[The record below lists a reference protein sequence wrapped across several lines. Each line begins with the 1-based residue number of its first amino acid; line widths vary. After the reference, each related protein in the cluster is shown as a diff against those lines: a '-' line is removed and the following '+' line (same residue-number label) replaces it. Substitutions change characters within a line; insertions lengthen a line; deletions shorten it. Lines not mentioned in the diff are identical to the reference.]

1 MSAASLAFSG
11 APAPWRRHRSDDGG
25 GSRIAGER
33 SSGRATCVVV
43 RARVSG
49 GPETEESRWIPPP
62 PFPGETRAETGAKV
76 RPGARPTARLLGTRR
91 HHPRGPELE
100 LIPATDLAPDRPSSP
115 DLPLITQ
122 SWGKTLKLALAG
134 VAITG
139 ASLVMPRRAHA
150 LPDAVVNGGYAAA
163 GATAASYILKQV
175 VGGRTSS
182 TTASS
187 AAVLAPATDG
197 SAGTIADAIAA
208 EGIAGGVVGAK
219 PGSVG
224 IMIEDAADSAVH
236 AGDEASR
243 AATGIAAGL
252 EHAGTTTSPVIKT
265 VQTEVVKTIRVPR
278 KNLTRSDLVNLI
290 IRETPAWQI
299 GLAAAVPCAALL
311 AVVVAARRFTHLEIA
326 KARNELLTDH
336 EQELAE
342 QLEKTE
348 EKLAAMI
355 KTHASVSKE
364 KESLEKKTAQME
376 TKMNQKAMLEIEKLE
391 AKFMMREAEQAREVE
406 EAREALAA
414 VVKEKE
420 ELARKIESRAK
431 SEADAAIAEVEA
443 RLRAE
448 ADVADKAAA
457 EKLEA
462 AQTAAKAELEA
473 AEKAAK
479 AELEK
484 AEKAA
489 KAELEAA
496 EKALKAELEQAE
508 KAAAAKLEMVQR
520 DLDALRSDDI
530 KKLEDAYRAKA
541 EALEKDKS
549 TADEELARAKAELE
563 TALKTAESEL
573 EAAQTALK
581 AELASVKSE
590 LASAEKA
597 AEEMLESADKALESA
612 DEAALEKLEEA
623 RRALKAELEQ
633 AEKAA
638 AAKLETVQ
646 RDLDAARS
654 EDIQKLEDAYQA
666 KAETLE
672 KYKATA
678 DEELAKAKADL
689 DSALDEA
696 LNLEKSKA
704 IADEELAKAK
714 ADLDSAL
721 DEASNLEKSKA
732 TADEELARAK
742 ADLENALDETSN
754 LEKSKATADEELARA
769 KADLDSALD
778 EASNL
783 EKSKATADEE
793 LARAKADLENALDET
808 STLRAELVDAKT
820 SAETV
825 AETMM
830 KEADELRAKYEGELA
845 DATAAKAE
853 LEQWRA
859 DREEWET
866 ITKDNFLAMERE
878 LKETKSKLEATE
890 TEAAAA
896 ADESDVEAMRKIE
909 AIRGELETEV
919 AIASDRLQAM
929 EATMRAAQQARAD
942 AEKELSDV
950 RQDMDTLRQMMD
962 DTSRESVQQN
972 LDMEQELSRVVNE
985 ASELRA
991 KLEAQAAQLAL
1002 ADADAAKKLE
1012 KATGET
1018 AALRAEIEASKMA
1031 QSAESA
1037 TFSAS
1042 KAELE
1047 EAMRRAH
1054 AIAKENAIK
1063 MVKHNERMG
1072 RWKSYKSGD
1081 IDIPVKFE
1089 IAVETLPGQRVA
1101 MVGTWN
1107 DWDIGKA
1114 FPMVWTEGNVW
1125 TVTTPIHGDDTYEYK
1140 YVVIDGEGPE
1150 ALENATWQ
1158 TGNNRALGL
1167 NLSLHDEV
1175 ALVEV
1180 VDTWRPDPKQAPII
1194 LHMVDGTLKEEGST
1208 KLLHDVIRE
1217 LRTEQALLDG
1227 SLNVKVLAEIATAI
1241 SAAAGPAIT
1250 DPLDEEFFDAMEKAA
1265 VEEATPAKP
1274 PKDAFKVSTESNIVD
1289 VSSESIEELVPV
1301 FVDAPNAFENTPAT
1315 PVNVNVTADGEAIA
1329 EATMADVDV
1338 GEGQDATSS
1347 SKTGPR

>member
-11 APAPWRRHRSDDGG
+11 ALAPWRRHRSDDGG

-62 PFPGETRAETGAKV
+62 PFPGETRAETGATV

-208 EGIAGGVVGAK
+208 EALAGGVVGAK

-224 IMIEDAADSAVH
+224 ITIVEDAADSAVH
-236 AGDEASR
+236 AGDDASR

-252 EHAGTTTSPVIKT
+252 EHAGTSHSPVIKT
-265 VQTEVVKTIRVPR
+265 VQKEVVKTIRVPR

-364 KESLEKKTAQME
+364 KESLEKKTTQME

-473 AEKAAK
+473 AQTAAK
-479 AELEK
+479 TELEA

-489 KAELEAA
+489 KAELEQAEKVAKAELEQA

-508 KAAAAKLEMVQR
+508 KAAAAKLETVQR
-520 DLDALRSDDI
+520 DLDAARSEDVQ
-530 KKLEDAYRAKA
+530 KLEDAYRAKA

-612 DEAALEKLEEA
+612 DKAALEKLEEA

-638 AAKLETVQ
+638 AEKLETVQ

-654 EDIQKLEDAYQA
+654 EDIQKLEEAYQA

-704 IADEELAKAK
+704 
-714 ADLDSAL
+714 
-721 DEASNLEKSKA
+721 
-732 TADEELARAK
+732 TADEEL
-742 ADLENALDETSN
+742 
-754 LEKSKATADEELARA
+754 EK
-769 KADLDSALD
+769 
-778 EASNL
+778 
-783 EKSKATADEE
+783 
-793 LARAKADLENALDET
+793 AKADLENALDET

-878 LKETKSKLEATE
+878 LKETKAKLEATE

-991 KLEAQAAQLAL
+991 KLDAQAAQLAL

-1012 KATGET
+1012 MATGET
-1018 AALRAEIEASKMA
+1018 AALRAEIEASKVA

-1180 VDTWRPDPKQAPII
+1180 VDTWRADPKQAPII

-1241 SAAAGPAIT
+1241 SAAAGPAIA
-1250 DPLDEEFFDAMEKAA
+1250 DPLDEEFFVAMEKAA

-1274 PKDAFKVSTESNIVD
+1274 PKDAFKVTPESNIVD
-1289 VSSESIEELVPV
+1289 VTSESIDEHVPV
-1301 FVDAPNAFENTPAT
+1301 FVDAPNAFENTPDAFENTPAT

-1329 EATMADVDV
+1329 EATMSDVDV

>member
-11 APAPWRRHRSDDGG
+11 ALAPWRRHRSDDGG

-62 PFPGETRAETGAKV
+62 PFPGETRTETGATV

-208 EGIAGGVVGAK
+208 EALAGGVVGAK

-224 IMIEDAADSAVH
+224 ITIVEHAADSAVH
-236 AGDEASR
+236 AGDDASR

-252 EHAGTTTSPVIKT
+252 EHAGTSHSPVIKT
-265 VQTEVVKTIRVPR
+265 VQKEVVKTIRVPR

-364 KESLEKKTAQME
+364 KESLEKKTTQME

-473 AEKAAK
+473 AQTAAKAELEQAEKAAK

-489 KAELEAA
+489 KAAKAELEAA
-496 EKALKAELEQAE
+496 EKAAKAELDAAEKAAKAELDAAE
-508 KAAAAKLEMVQR
+508 KAAAAKLETLQR
-520 DLDALRSDDI
+520 DLDATRSDDI
-530 KKLEDAYRAKA
+530 QKLEDAYRAKA

-549 TADEELARAKAELE
+549 TADEELAKAKAELE

-612 DEAALEKLEEA
+612 DKAALEQLEEA
-623 RRALKAELEQ
+623 RQALKAELEQ

-654 EDIQKLEDAYQA
+654 EDIQKLEEAYQA

-678 DEELAKAKADL
+678 DEELEKAKADL

-704 IADEELAKAK
+704 
-714 ADLDSAL
+714 
-721 DEASNLEKSKA
+721 
-732 TADEELARAK
+732 TADEEL
-742 ADLENALDETSN
+742 
-754 LEKSKATADEELARA
+754 EK
-769 KADLDSALD
+769 
-778 EASNL
+778 
-783 EKSKATADEE
+783 
-793 LARAKADLENALDET
+793 AKADLENALDET

-878 LKETKSKLEATE
+878 LKETKAKLEATE

-991 KLEAQAAQLAL
+991 KLDAQAAQLAL

-1012 KATGET
+1012 MATGET
-1018 AALRAEIEASKMA
+1018 AALRAEIEASKVA

-1180 VDTWRPDPKQAPII
+1180 VDTWRADPKQAPII

-1241 SAAAGPAIT
+1241 SAAAGPAIA
-1250 DPLDEEFFDAMEKAA
+1250 DPLDEEFFVAMEKAA

-1289 VSSESIEELVPV
+1289 VTSESIDEHVPV
-1301 FVDAPNAFENTPAT
+1301 FVDAPNAFENTPDAFENTPAT

-1329 EATMADVDV
+1329 EATMSDVDV

>member
-11 APAPWRRHRSDDGG
+11 ALAPWRRHRSDDGG

-208 EGIAGGVVGAK
+208 EALAGGVVGAK

-224 IMIEDAADSAVH
+224 ITIVEDAADSAVH
-236 AGDEASR
+236 AGDDASR

-252 EHAGTTTSPVIKT
+252 EHAGTSHSPVIKT
-265 VQTEVVKTIRVPR
+265 VQKEVVKTIRVPR

-364 KESLEKKTAQME
+364 KESLEKKTTQME

-473 AEKAAK
+473 AQTAAK
-479 AELEK
+479 TELEA

-489 KAELEAA
+489 KAELEQAEKVAKAELEQA

-508 KAAAAKLEMVQR
+508 KAAAAKLETVQR
-520 DLDALRSDDI
+520 DLDAARSEDVQ
-530 KKLEDAYRAKA
+530 KLEDAYRAKA

-549 TADEELARAKAELE
+549 TADKELAKAKAELE

-612 DEAALEKLEEA
+612 DKAALEKLEEA

-638 AAKLETVQ
+638 AEKLETVQ

-654 EDIQKLEDAYQA
+654 EDIQKLEEAYQA

-678 DEELAKAKADL
+678 DEELEKAKADL

-704 IADEELAKAK
+704 
-714 ADLDSAL
+714 
-721 DEASNLEKSKA
+721 
-732 TADEELARAK
+732 TADEEL
-742 ADLENALDETSN
+742 
-754 LEKSKATADEELARA
+754 EK
-769 KADLDSALD
+769 
-778 EASNL
+778 
-783 EKSKATADEE
+783 
-793 LARAKADLENALDET
+793 AKADLENALDET

-878 LKETKSKLEATE
+878 LKETKAKLEATE

-909 AIRGELETEV
+909 TIRGELETEV

-991 KLEAQAAQLAL
+991 KLDAQAAQLAL

-1012 KATGET
+1012 MATGET
-1018 AALRAEIEASKMA
+1018 AALRAEIEASKVA

-1180 VDTWRPDPKQAPII
+1180 VDTWRADPKQAPII

-1241 SAAAGPAIT
+1241 SAAAGPAIA
-1250 DPLDEEFFDAMEKAA
+1250 DPLDEEFFVAMEKAA

-1289 VSSESIEELVPV
+1289 VTSESIDEHVPV
-1301 FVDAPNAFENTPAT
+1301 FVDAPNAFENTPDAFENTPAT

-1329 EATMADVDV
+1329 EATMSDVDV

>member
-1 MSAASLAFSG
+1 
-11 APAPWRRHRSDDGG
+11 
-25 GSRIAGER
+25 
-33 SSGRATCVVV
+33 
-43 RARVSG
+43 
-49 GPETEESRWIPPP
+49 
-62 PFPGETRAETGAKV
+62 
-76 RPGARPTARLLGTRR
+76 
-91 HHPRGPELE
+91 
-100 LIPATDLAPDRPSSP
+100 
-115 DLPLITQ
+115 
-122 SWGKTLKLALAG
+122 
-134 VAITG
+134 
-139 ASLVMPRRAHA
+139 MPRRAHA

-175 VGGRTSS
+175 VGGRSS
-182 TTASS
+182 TTTASS

-224 IMIEDAADSAVH
+224 IIDVEGAADSAVH

-252 EHAGTTTSPVIKT
+252 EHAGTSQSPVIKT
-265 VQTEVVKTIRVPR
+265 VQKEVVKTIRVPR

-336 EQELAE
+336 ERELAE

-364 KESLEKKTAQME
+364 KESLEKKTTQME

-473 AEKAAK
+473 AQTAAK
-479 AELEK
+479 TELEA

-489 KAELEAA
+489 KAELEQAEKVAKAELEQA

-508 KAAAAKLEMVQR
+508 KAAAAKLETVQR
-520 DLDALRSDDI
+520 DLDAARSEDVQ
-530 KKLEDAYRAKA
+530 KLEDAYRAKA

-549 TADEELARAKAELE
+549 TADEELAKAKAELE

-612 DEAALEKLEEA
+612 DKAALEKLEEA

-654 EDIQKLEDAYQA
+654 EDIQKLEEAYQA

-678 DEELAKAKADL
+678 DEELEKAKADL

-704 IADEELAKAK
+704 
-714 ADLDSAL
+714 
-721 DEASNLEKSKA
+721 
-732 TADEELARAK
+732 TADEEL
-742 ADLENALDETSN
+742 
-754 LEKSKATADEELARA
+754 EK
-769 KADLDSALD
+769 
-778 EASNL
+778 
-783 EKSKATADEE
+783 
-793 LARAKADLENALDET
+793 AKADLENALDET

-878 LKETKSKLEATE
+878 LKETKAKLEATE

-991 KLEAQAAQLAL
+991 KLDAQAAQLAL

-1012 KATGET
+1012 MATGET
-1018 AALRAEIEASKMA
+1018 AALRAEIEASKVA

-1180 VDTWRPDPKQAPII
+1180 VDTWRADPKQAPII

-1241 SAAAGPAIT
+1241 SAAAGPAIA

-1289 VSSESIEELVPV
+1289 VTSESIDEHVPV
-1301 FVDAPNAFENTPAT
+1301 FVDAPNAFENTPDAFENTPAT

-1329 EATMADVDV
+1329 EATMSDVDV

>member
-431 SEADAAIAEVEA
+431 SEADATIAEVEA

-462 AQTAAKAELEA
+462 AQT
-473 AEKAAK
+473 
-479 AELEK
+479 
-484 AEKAA
+484 AA

-678 DEELAKAKADL
+678 DEELAKVKADL

-696 LNLEKSKA
+696 LNLE
-704 IADEELAKAK
+704 
-714 ADLDSAL
+714 
-721 DEASNLEKSKA
+721 
-732 TADEELARAK
+732 R
-742 ADLENALDETSN
+742 
-754 LEKSKATADEELARA
+754 
-769 KADLDSALD
+769 
-778 EASNL
+778 
-783 EKSKATADEE
+783 SKATADEE

-1150 ALENATWQ
+1150 ALENAKWQ

-1241 SAAAGPAIT
+1241 SAAAGPAIA

>member
-11 APAPWRRHRSDDGG
+11 ALAPWRRHRSDDGG

-62 PFPGETRAETGAKV
+62 PFPGETRTETGATV

-208 EGIAGGVVGAK
+208 EALAGGVVGAK

-224 IMIEDAADSAVH
+224 ITIVEHAADSAVH
-236 AGDEASR
+236 AGDDASR

-252 EHAGTTTSPVIKT
+252 EHAGTSHSPVIKT
-265 VQTEVVKTIRVPR
+265 VQKEVVKTIRVPR

-364 KESLEKKTAQME
+364 KESLEKKTTQME

-462 AQTAAKAELEA
+462 AQTAAKAELEQ

-489 KAELEAA
+489 KAAKAELEAA
-496 EKALKAELEQAE
+496 EKAAKAELDAAEKAAKAELDAAE
-508 KAAAAKLEMVQR
+508 KAAAAKLETLQR
-520 DLDALRSDDI
+520 DLDATRSDDI
-530 KKLEDAYRAKA
+530 QKLEDAYRAKA

-549 TADEELARAKAELE
+549 TADEELAKAKAELE

-612 DEAALEKLEEA
+612 DKAALEQLEEA
-623 RRALKAELEQ
+623 RQALKAELEQ

-654 EDIQKLEDAYQA
+654 EDIQKLEEAYQA

-678 DEELAKAKADL
+678 DEELEKAKADL

-704 IADEELAKAK
+704 
-714 ADLDSAL
+714 
-721 DEASNLEKSKA
+721 
-732 TADEELARAK
+732 TADEEL
-742 ADLENALDETSN
+742 
-754 LEKSKATADEELARA
+754 EK
-769 KADLDSALD
+769 
-778 EASNL
+778 
-783 EKSKATADEE
+783 
-793 LARAKADLENALDET
+793 AKADLENALDET

-878 LKETKSKLEATE
+878 LKETKAKLEATE

-991 KLEAQAAQLAL
+991 KLDAQAAQLAL

-1012 KATGET
+1012 MATGET
-1018 AALRAEIEASKMA
+1018 AALRAEIEASKVA

-1180 VDTWRPDPKQAPII
+1180 VDTWRADPKQAPII

-1241 SAAAGPAIT
+1241 SAAAGPAIA
-1250 DPLDEEFFDAMEKAA
+1250 DPLDEEFFVAMEKAA

-1289 VSSESIEELVPV
+1289 VTSESIDEHVPV
-1301 FVDAPNAFENTPAT
+1301 FVDAPNAFENTPDAFENTPAT

-1329 EATMADVDV
+1329 EATMSDVDV

>member
-11 APAPWRRHRSDDGG
+11 ALAPWRRHRSDDGG

-175 VGGRTSS
+175 VGGRSSS

-208 EGIAGGVVGAK
+208 EALAGGVVGAK

-224 IMIEDAADSAVH
+224 ITIVEDAADSAVH
-236 AGDEASR
+236 AGDDASR

-252 EHAGTTTSPVIKT
+252 EHAGTSHSPVIKT
-265 VQTEVVKTIRVPR
+265 VQKEVVKTIRVPR

-364 KESLEKKTAQME
+364 KESLEKKTKQME

-479 AELEK
+479 AELD
-484 AEKAA
+484 
-489 KAELEAA
+489 AA

-508 KAAAAKLEMVQR
+508 KAAAAKLETVQR

-581 AELASVKSE
+581 AELESVKSE

-612 DEAALEKLEEA
+612 DKAALETLEEA

-638 AAKLETVQ
+638 AEKLETVQ

-654 EDIQKLEDAYQA
+654 EDIQKLEEAYQA

-678 DEELAKAKADL
+678 DEELEKAKADL
-689 DSALDEA
+689 DSALDKA
-696 LNLEKSKA
+696 L
-704 IADEELAKAK
+704 
-714 ADLDSAL
+714 
-721 DEASNLEKSKA
+721 NLEKSKA
-732 TADEELARAK
+732 TADEEL
-742 ADLENALDETSN
+742 
-754 LEKSKATADEELARA
+754 EK
-769 KADLDSALD
+769 
-778 EASNL
+778 
-783 EKSKATADEE
+783 
-793 LARAKADLENALDET
+793 AKADLENALDET

-878 LKETKSKLEATE
+878 LKETKAKLEATE

-991 KLEAQAAQLAL
+991 KLDAQAAQLAL

-1012 KATGET
+1012 MATGET
-1018 AALRAEIEASKMA
+1018 AALRAEIEASKVA

-1054 AIAKENAIK
+1054 AIAKENAIR

-1180 VDTWRPDPKQAPII
+1180 VDTWRADPKQAPII

-1227 SLNVKVLAEIATAI
+1227 SLSVKVLAEIATAI
-1241 SAAAGPAIT
+1241 SAAAGPAIA
-1250 DPLDEEFFDAMEKAA
+1250 DPLDEEFFVAMEKAA

-1289 VSSESIEELVPV
+1289 VTSESIDEHVPV
-1301 FVDAPNAFENTPAT
+1301 FVDAPNAFENTPDAFENTPAT

-1329 EATMADVDV
+1329 EATMSDVDV

>member
-11 APAPWRRHRSDDGG
+11 ALAPWRRHRSDDGG

-62 PFPGETRAETGAKV
+62 PFPGETRTETGATV

-208 EGIAGGVVGAK
+208 EALAGGVVGAK

-224 IMIEDAADSAVH
+224 ITIVEDAADSAVH
-236 AGDEASR
+236 AGDDASR

-252 EHAGTTTSPVIKT
+252 EHAGTSHSPVIKT
-265 VQTEVVKTIRVPR
+265 VQKEVVKTIRVPR

-364 KESLEKKTAQME
+364 KESLEKKTTQME

-473 AEKAAK
+473 AQTAAK
-479 AELEK
+479 TELEA

-489 KAELEAA
+489 KAELEQAEKVAKAELEQA

-508 KAAAAKLEMVQR
+508 KAAAAKLETVQR
-520 DLDALRSDDI
+520 DLDAARSEDVQ
-530 KKLEDAYRAKA
+530 KLEDAYRAKA

-549 TADEELARAKAELE
+549 TADEELAKAKAELE

-612 DEAALEKLEEA
+612 DKAALEKLEEA

-638 AAKLETVQ
+638 AEKLETVQ

-654 EDIQKLEDAYQA
+654 EDIQKLEEAYQA

-678 DEELAKAKADL
+678 DEELAK
-689 DSALDEA
+689 
-696 LNLEKSKA
+696 
-704 IADEELAKAK
+704 
-714 ADLDSAL
+714 
-721 DEASNLEKSKA
+721 
-732 TADEELARAK
+732 
-742 ADLENALDETSN
+742 
-754 LEKSKATADEELARA
+754 A

-878 LKETKSKLEATE
+878 LKETKAKLEATE

-991 KLEAQAAQLAL
+991 KLDAQAAQLAL

-1012 KATGET
+1012 MATGET
-1018 AALRAEIEASKMA
+1018 AALRAEIEASKVA

-1180 VDTWRPDPKQAPII
+1180 VDTWRADPKQAPII

-1241 SAAAGPAIT
+1241 SAAAGPAIA
-1250 DPLDEEFFDAMEKAA
+1250 DPLDEEFFVAMEKAA

-1289 VSSESIEELVPV
+1289 VTSESIDEHVPV
-1301 FVDAPNAFENTPAT
+1301 FVDAPNAFENTPDAFENTPAT

-1329 EATMADVDV
+1329 EATMSDVDV

>member
-11 APAPWRRHRSDDGG
+11 ALAPWRRHRSDDGG

-62 PFPGETRAETGAKV
+62 PFPGETRTETGATV

-175 VGGRTSS
+175 VGGRSSS

-224 IMIEDAADSAVH
+224 IIDVEGAADSAVH

-252 EHAGTTTSPVIKT
+252 EHARSTTFPVI
-265 VQTEVVKTIRVPR
+265 KTIRVPR

-299 GLAAAVPCAALL
+299 GLAAAVPCAAVL

-336 EQELAE
+336 ERELAE

-364 KESLEKKTAQME
+364 KESLEKKTTQME

-462 AQTAAKAELEA
+462 AQTAAKTELEA
-473 AEKAAK
+473 AEKAA
-479 AELEK
+479 
-484 AEKAA
+484 
-489 KAELEAA
+489 
-496 EKALKAELEQAE
+496 KAELEQAE
-508 KAAAAKLEMVQR
+508 KAAAAKLETVQR
-520 DLDALRSDDI
+520 DLDAARSEDVQ
-530 KKLEDAYRAKA
+530 KLEDAYRAKA

-549 TADEELARAKAELE
+549 TADEELAKAKAELE

-638 AAKLETVQ
+638 AEKLETVQ

-654 EDIQKLEDAYQA
+654 EDIQKLEEAYQA

-678 DEELAKAKADL
+678 DEELEKAKADL

-704 IADEELAKAK
+704 
-714 ADLDSAL
+714 
-721 DEASNLEKSKA
+721 
-732 TADEELARAK
+732 TADEEL
-742 ADLENALDETSN
+742 
-754 LEKSKATADEELARA
+754 EK
-769 KADLDSALD
+769 
-778 EASNL
+778 
-783 EKSKATADEE
+783 
-793 LARAKADLENALDET
+793 AKADLENALDET

-878 LKETKSKLEATE
+878 LKETQAKLEATE

-991 KLEAQAAQLAL
+991 KLDAQAAQLAL

-1012 KATGET
+1012 MATGET
-1018 AALRAEIEASKMA
+1018 AALRAEIEASKVA

-1180 VDTWRPDPKQAPII
+1180 VDTWRADPKQAPII

-1241 SAAAGPAIT
+1241 SAAAGPAIA

-1265 VEEATPAKP
+1265 AEEATPAKP

-1289 VSSESIEELVPV
+1289 VTSESIDEHVPV
-1301 FVDAPNAFENTPAT
+1301 FVDAPNAFENTPDAFENTPAT

-1329 EATMADVDV
+1329 EATMSDVDV

>member
-11 APAPWRRHRSDDGG
+11 ALAPWRRRCSDDGG

-208 EGIAGGVVGAK
+208 EALAGGVVGAK
-219 PGSVG
+219 PGSSVG
-224 IMIEDAADSAVH
+224 ITIVEDAADSAVH

-252 EHAGTTTSPVIKT
+252 EHAGTSHSPVIKT
-265 VQTEVVKTIRVPR
+265 VQKEVVKTIRVPR

-364 KESLEKKTAQME
+364 KESLEKKTTQME

-473 AEKAAK
+473 AQTAAK
-479 AELEK
+479 TELEA

-489 KAELEAA
+489 KAELEQA
-496 EKALKAELEQAE
+496 EKVAKAELEQAE
-508 KAAAAKLEMVQR
+508 K
-520 DLDALRSDDI
+520 
-530 KKLEDAYRAKA
+530 
-541 EALEKDKS
+541 
-549 TADEELARAKAELE
+549 
-563 TALKTAESEL
+563 
-573 EAAQTALK
+573 
-581 AELASVKSE
+581 
-590 LASAEKA
+590 
-597 AEEMLESADKALESA
+597 
-612 DEAALEKLEEA
+612 
-623 RRALKAELEQ
+623 ALKAELEQ

-678 DEELAKAKADL
+678 DEELEKAKADL

-704 IADEELAKAK
+704 
-714 ADLDSAL
+714 
-721 DEASNLEKSKA
+721 
-732 TADEELARAK
+732 TADEEL
-742 ADLENALDETSN
+742 
-754 LEKSKATADEELARA
+754 EK
-769 KADLDSALD
+769 
-778 EASNL
+778 
-783 EKSKATADEE
+783 
-793 LARAKADLENALDET
+793 AKADLENALDET

-991 KLEAQAAQLAL
+991 KLDAQAAQLAL

-1012 KATGET
+1012 MATGET
-1018 AALRAEIEASKMA
+1018 AALRAEIEASKVA

-1180 VDTWRPDPKQAPII
+1180 VDTWRADPKQAPII

-1241 SAAAGPAIT
+1241 SAAAGPAIA
-1250 DPLDEEFFDAMEKAA
+1250 DPLDEEFFVAMEKAA
-1265 VEEATPAKP
+1265 VEEATPAKR
-1274 PKDAFKVSTESNIVD
+1274 PKDAFKVSTESNIVR
-1289 VSSESIEELVPV
+1289 VTSGSIAAHVPV
-1301 FVDAPNAFENTPAT
+1301 FVDAPNAFENTPDAFENTPAT

-1329 EATMADVDV
+1329 EATMSDVDV

>member
-11 APAPWRRHRSDDGG
+11 ALAPWRRHRSDDGG

-62 PFPGETRAETGAKV
+62 PFPGETRTETGATV

-208 EGIAGGVVGAK
+208 EALAGGVVGAK

-224 IMIEDAADSAVH
+224 ITIVEHAADSAVH
-236 AGDEASR
+236 AGDDASR

-252 EHAGTTTSPVIKT
+252 EHAGTSHSPVIKT
-265 VQTEVVKTIRVPR
+265 VQKEVVKTIRVPR

-364 KESLEKKTAQME
+364 KESLEKKTTQME

-462 AQTAAKAELEA
+462 AQTAAKTELEA

-479 AELEK
+479 AELEQ
-484 AEKAA
+484 AEKVA
-489 KAELEAA
+489 KAELEQA

-508 KAAAAKLEMVQR
+508 KAAAAKLETVQR
-520 DLDALRSDDI
+520 DLEAARSEDV

-549 TADEELARAKAELE
+549 TADEELAKAKAELE

-612 DEAALEKLEEA
+612 DKAALEQLEEA
-623 RRALKAELEQ
+623 RQALKAELEQ

-654 EDIQKLEDAYQA
+654 EDIQKLEEAYQA

-678 DEELAKAKADL
+678 DEELEKAKADL

-704 IADEELAKAK
+704 
-714 ADLDSAL
+714 
-721 DEASNLEKSKA
+721 
-732 TADEELARAK
+732 TADEEL
-742 ADLENALDETSN
+742 
-754 LEKSKATADEELARA
+754 EK
-769 KADLDSALD
+769 
-778 EASNL
+778 
-783 EKSKATADEE
+783 
-793 LARAKADLENALDET
+793 AKADLENALDET

-878 LKETKSKLEATE
+878 LKETKAKLEATE

-991 KLEAQAAQLAL
+991 KLDAQAAQLAL

-1012 KATGET
+1012 MATGET
-1018 AALRAEIEASKMA
+1018 AALRAEIEASKVA

-1180 VDTWRPDPKQAPII
+1180 VDTWRADPKQAPII

-1241 SAAAGPAIT
+1241 SAAAGPAIA
-1250 DPLDEEFFDAMEKAA
+1250 DPLDEEFFVAMEKAA

-1289 VSSESIEELVPV
+1289 VTSESIDEHVPV
-1301 FVDAPNAFENTPAT
+1301 FVDAPNAFENTPDAFENTPAT

-1329 EATMADVDV
+1329 EATMSDVDV

>member
-11 APAPWRRHRSDDGG
+11 ALAPWRRHRSDDGG

-62 PFPGETRAETGAKV
+62 PFPGETRTETGATV

-208 EGIAGGVVGAK
+208 EALAGGVVGAK

-224 IMIEDAADSAVH
+224 ITIVEDAADSAVH
-236 AGDEASR
+236 AGDDASR

-252 EHAGTTTSPVIKT
+252 EHAGTSHSPVIKT
-265 VQTEVVKTIRVPR
+265 VQKEVVKTIRVPR

-364 KESLEKKTAQME
+364 KESLEKKTTQME

-473 AEKAAK
+473 AQTAAK
-479 AELEK
+479 TELEA

-489 KAELEAA
+489 KAELEQAEKVAKAELEQA

-508 KAAAAKLEMVQR
+508 KAAAAKLETVQR
-520 DLDALRSDDI
+520 DLDAARSEDVQ
-530 KKLEDAYRAKA
+530 KLEDAYRAKA

-612 DEAALEKLEEA
+612 DKAALEKLEEA

-638 AAKLETVQ
+638 AEKLETVQ

-654 EDIQKLEDAYQA
+654 EDIQKLEEAYQA

-704 IADEELAKAK
+704 
-714 ADLDSAL
+714 
-721 DEASNLEKSKA
+721 
-732 TADEELARAK
+732 TADEEL
-742 ADLENALDETSN
+742 
-754 LEKSKATADEELARA
+754 EK
-769 KADLDSALD
+769 
-778 EASNL
+778 
-783 EKSKATADEE
+783 
-793 LARAKADLENALDET
+793 AKADLENALDET

-878 LKETKSKLEATE
+878 LKETKAKLEATE

-991 KLEAQAAQLAL
+991 KLDAQAAQLAL

-1012 KATGET
+1012 MATGET
-1018 AALRAEIEASKMA
+1018 AALRAEIEASKVA

-1180 VDTWRPDPKQAPII
+1180 VDTWRADPKQAPII

-1241 SAAAGPAIT
+1241 SAAAGPAIA
-1250 DPLDEEFFDAMEKAA
+1250 DPLDEEFFVAMEKAA

-1289 VSSESIEELVPV
+1289 VTSESIDEHVPV
-1301 FVDAPNAFENTPAT
+1301 FVDAPNAFENTPDAFENTPAT

-1329 EATMADVDV
+1329 EATMSDVDV

>member
-11 APAPWRRHRSDDGG
+11 ALAPWRRHRSDDGG

-62 PFPGETRAETGAKV
+62 PFPGETRTETGATV

-208 EGIAGGVVGAK
+208 EALAGGVVGAK

-224 IMIEDAADSAVH
+224 ITIVEDAADSAVH
-236 AGDEASR
+236 AGDDASR

-252 EHAGTTTSPVIKT
+252 EHAGTSHSPVIKT
-265 VQTEVVKTIRVPR
+265 VQKEVVKTIRVPR

-364 KESLEKKTAQME
+364 KESLEKKTTQME

-473 AEKAAK
+473 AQTAAK
-479 AELEK
+479 TELEA

-489 KAELEAA
+489 KAELEQAEKVAKAELEQA

-508 KAAAAKLEMVQR
+508 KAAAAKLETVQR
-520 DLDALRSDDI
+520 DLDAARSEDVQ
-530 KKLEDAYRAKA
+530 KLEDAYRAKA

-612 DEAALEKLEEA
+612 DKAALEKLEEA

-638 AAKLETVQ
+638 AEKLETVQ

-696 LNLEKSKA
+696 L
-704 IADEELAKAK
+704 
-714 ADLDSAL
+714 
-721 DEASNLEKSKA
+721 
-732 TADEELARAK
+732 
-742 ADLENALDETSN
+742 
-754 LEKSKATADEELARA
+754 
-769 KADLDSALD
+769 
-778 EASNL
+778 NL

-878 LKETKSKLEATE
+878 LKETKAKLEATE

-991 KLEAQAAQLAL
+991 KLDAQAAQLAL

-1012 KATGET
+1012 MATGET
-1018 AALRAEIEASKMA
+1018 AALRAEIEASKVA

-1180 VDTWRPDPKQAPII
+1180 VDTWRADPKQAPII

-1241 SAAAGPAIT
+1241 SAAAGPAIA
-1250 DPLDEEFFDAMEKAA
+1250 DPLDEEFFVAMEKAA

-1289 VSSESIEELVPV
+1289 VTSESIDEHVPV
-1301 FVDAPNAFENTPAT
+1301 FVDAPNAFENTPDAFENTPAT

-1329 EATMADVDV
+1329 EATMSDVDV

>member
-11 APAPWRRHRSDDGG
+11 ALAPWRRRCSDAGG

-62 PFPGETRAETGAKV
+62 PFPGETRAEHGAK
-76 RPGARPTARLLGTRR
+76 
-91 HHPRGPELE
+91 
-100 LIPATDLAPDRPSSP
+100 
-115 DLPLITQ
+115 

-175 VGGRTSS
+175 VGGRSSS

-224 IMIEDAADSAVH
+224 IIDVEGAADSAVH

-252 EHAGTTTSPVIKT
+252 EHAGTSQSPVIKT
-265 VQTEVVKTIRVPR
+265 VQKEVVKTIRVPR

-336 EQELAE
+336 ERELAE

-364 KESLEKKTAQME
+364 KESLEKKTTQME

-473 AEKAAK
+473 AQTAAK
-479 AELEK
+479 TELEA

-489 KAELEAA
+489 KAELEQAEKVAKAELEQA

-508 KAAAAKLEMVQR
+508 KAAAAKLETVQR
-520 DLDALRSDDI
+520 DLDAARSEDVQ
-530 KKLEDAYRAKA
+530 KLEDAYRAKA

-549 TADEELARAKAELE
+549 TADKELAKAKAELE

-612 DEAALEKLEEA
+612 DKAALEKLEEA

-654 EDIQKLEDAYQA
+654 EDIQKLEEAYQA

-704 IADEELAKAK
+704 
-714 ADLDSAL
+714 
-721 DEASNLEKSKA
+721 
-732 TADEELARAK
+732 TADEEL
-742 ADLENALDETSN
+742 
-754 LEKSKATADEELARA
+754 EK
-769 KADLDSALD
+769 
-778 EASNL
+778 
-783 EKSKATADEE
+783 
-793 LARAKADLENALDET
+793 AKADLENALDET

-878 LKETKSKLEATE
+878 LKETKAKLEATE

-991 KLEAQAAQLAL
+991 KLDAQAAQLAL

-1012 KATGET
+1012 MATGET
-1018 AALRAEIEASKMA
+1018 AALRAEIEASKVA

-1180 VDTWRPDPKQAPII
+1180 VDTWRADPKQAPII

-1241 SAAAGPAIT
+1241 SAAAGPAIA

-1289 VSSESIEELVPV
+1289 VTSESIDEHVPV
-1301 FVDAPNAFENTPAT
+1301 FVDAPNAFENTPDAFENTPAT

-1329 EATMADVDV
+1329 EATMSDVDV

>member
-11 APAPWRRHRSDDGG
+11 ALAPWRRHRSDDGG

-208 EGIAGGVVGAK
+208 EALAGGVVGAK

-224 IMIEDAADSAVH
+224 ITIVEDAADSAVH
-236 AGDEASR
+236 AGDDASR

-252 EHAGTTTSPVIKT
+252 EHAGTSHSPVIKT
-265 VQTEVVKTIRVPR
+265 VQKEVVKTIRVPR

-364 KESLEKKTAQME
+364 KESLEKKTTQME

-473 AEKAAK
+473 AQTAAK
-479 AELEK
+479 TELEA

-489 KAELEAA
+489 KAELEQAEKVAKAELEQA

-508 KAAAAKLEMVQR
+508 KAAAAKLETVQR
-520 DLDALRSDDI
+520 DLDAARSEDVQ
-530 KKLEDAYRAKA
+530 KLEDAYRAKA

-612 DEAALEKLEEA
+612 DKAALEKLEEA

-638 AAKLETVQ
+638 AEKLETVQ

-704 IADEELAKAK
+704 
-714 ADLDSAL
+714 
-721 DEASNLEKSKA
+721 
-732 TADEELARAK
+732 TADEEL
-742 ADLENALDETSN
+742 
-754 LEKSKATADEELARA
+754 EK
-769 KADLDSALD
+769 
-778 EASNL
+778 
-783 EKSKATADEE
+783 
-793 LARAKADLENALDET
+793 AKADLENALDET

-878 LKETKSKLEATE
+878 LKETKAKLEATE

-991 KLEAQAAQLAL
+991 KLDAQAAQLAL

-1012 KATGET
+1012 MATGET
-1018 AALRAEIEASKMA
+1018 AALRAEIEASKVA

-1180 VDTWRPDPKQAPII
+1180 VDTWRADPKQAPII

-1241 SAAAGPAIT
+1241 SAAAGPAIA
-1250 DPLDEEFFDAMEKAA
+1250 DPLDEEFFVAMEKAA

-1289 VSSESIEELVPV
+1289 VTSESIDEHVPV
-1301 FVDAPNAFENTPAT
+1301 FVDAPNAFENTPDAFENTPAT

-1329 EATMADVDV
+1329 EATMSDVDV

>member
-11 APAPWRRHRSDDGG
+11 ALAPWRRHRSDDGG

-62 PFPGETRAETGAKV
+62 PFPGETRTETGATV

-208 EGIAGGVVGAK
+208 EALAGGVVGAK

-224 IMIEDAADSAVH
+224 ITIVEDAADSAVH
-236 AGDEASR
+236 AGDDASR

-252 EHAGTTTSPVIKT
+252 EHAGTSHSPVIKT
-265 VQTEVVKTIRVPR
+265 VQKEVVKTIRVPR

-364 KESLEKKTAQME
+364 KESLEKKTTQME

-473 AEKAAK
+473 AQTAAK
-479 AELEK
+479 TELEA

-489 KAELEAA
+489 KAELEQAEKVAKAELEQA

-508 KAAAAKLEMVQR
+508 KAAAAKLETVQR
-520 DLDALRSDDI
+520 DLDAARSEDVQ
-530 KKLEDAYRAKA
+530 KLEDAYRAKA

-549 TADEELARAKAELE
+549 TADEELAKAKAELE

-612 DEAALEKLEEA
+612 DKAALEQLEEA

-654 EDIQKLEDAYQA
+654 EDIQKLEEAYQA

-678 DEELAKAKADL
+678 DEELEKAKADL

-704 IADEELAKAK
+704 
-714 ADLDSAL
+714 
-721 DEASNLEKSKA
+721 
-732 TADEELARAK
+732 TADEEL
-742 ADLENALDETSN
+742 
-754 LEKSKATADEELARA
+754 EK
-769 KADLDSALD
+769 
-778 EASNL
+778 
-783 EKSKATADEE
+783 
-793 LARAKADLENALDET
+793 AKADLENALDET

-878 LKETKSKLEATE
+878 LKETKAKLEATE

-991 KLEAQAAQLAL
+991 KLDAQAAQLAL

-1012 KATGET
+1012 MATGET
-1018 AALRAEIEASKMA
+1018 AALRAEIEASKVA

-1180 VDTWRPDPKQAPII
+1180 VDTWRADPKQAPII

-1241 SAAAGPAIT
+1241 SAAAGPAIA
-1250 DPLDEEFFDAMEKAA
+1250 DPLDEEFFVAMEKAA

-1289 VSSESIEELVPV
+1289 VTSESIDEHVPV
-1301 FVDAPNAFENTPAT
+1301 FVDAPNAFENTPDAFENTPAT

>member
-11 APAPWRRHRSDDGG
+11 ALAPWRRHRSDDGG

-62 PFPGETRAETGAKV
+62 PFPGETRTETGATV

-100 LIPATDLAPDRPSSP
+100 LIPATDLAPYRPSSP

-208 EGIAGGVVGAK
+208 EALAGGVVGAK

-224 IMIEDAADSAVH
+224 ITIVEDAADSAVH
-236 AGDEASR
+236 AGDDASR

-252 EHAGTTTSPVIKT
+252 EHAGTSHSPVIKT
-265 VQTEVVKTIRVPR
+265 VQKEVVKTIRVPR

-364 KESLEKKTAQME
+364 KESLEKKTTQME

-479 AELEK
+479 AELE
-484 AEKAA
+484 AAQTAA
-489 KAELEAA
+489 KAELEEAEKALKAELDAA

-508 KAAAAKLEMVQR
+508 KAAAAKLETVQR

-581 AELASVKSE
+581 AELESVKSE

-597 AEEMLESADKALESA
+597 AEEMLESADK
-612 DEAALEKLEEA
+612 AALEKLEEA

-638 AAKLETVQ
+638 AEKLETVQ

-654 EDIQKLEDAYQA
+654 EDIQKLEEAYQA

-678 DEELAKAKADL
+678 DEELEKAKADL

-704 IADEELAKAK
+704 
-714 ADLDSAL
+714 
-721 DEASNLEKSKA
+721 
-732 TADEELARAK
+732 TADEEL
-742 ADLENALDETSN
+742 
-754 LEKSKATADEELARA
+754 EK
-769 KADLDSALD
+769 
-778 EASNL
+778 
-783 EKSKATADEE
+783 
-793 LARAKADLENALDET
+793 AKADLENALDET

-878 LKETKSKLEATE
+878 LKETKAKLEATE

-991 KLEAQAAQLAL
+991 KLDAQAAQLAL

-1012 KATGET
+1012 MATGET
-1018 AALRAEIEASKMA
+1018 AALRAEIEASKVA

-1180 VDTWRPDPKQAPII
+1180 VDTWRADPKQAPII

-1241 SAAAGPAIT
+1241 SAAAGPAIA
-1250 DPLDEEFFDAMEKAA
+1250 DPLDEEFFVAMEKAA

-1289 VSSESIEELVPV
+1289 VTSESIDEHVPV
-1301 FVDAPNAFENTPAT
+1301 FVDAPNAFENTPDAFENTPAT

-1329 EATMADVDV
+1329 EATMSDVDV

>member
-11 APAPWRRHRSDDGG
+11 ALAPWRRHRSDDGG

-175 VGGRTSS
+175 VGGRTG
-182 TTASS
+182 TTAASS

-208 EGIAGGVVGAK
+208 EALAGGVVGAK

-224 IMIEDAADSAVH
+224 ITIVEDAADSAVH
-236 AGDEASR
+236 AGDDASR

-252 EHAGTTTSPVIKT
+252 EHAGTSHSPVIKT
-265 VQTEVVKTIRVPR
+265 VQKEVVKTIRVPR

-364 KESLEKKTAQME
+364 KESLEKKTTQME

-479 AELEK
+479 AELE
-484 AEKAA
+484 AAQTAA
-489 KAELEAA
+489 KAELEEA

-508 KAAAAKLEMVQR
+508 KAAAAKLETVQR

-581 AELASVKSE
+581 AELESVKSE

-597 AEEMLESADKALESA
+597 AEEMLESADKA
-612 DEAALEKLEEA
+612 ALETLEEA

-638 AAKLETVQ
+638 AEKLETVQ

-654 EDIQKLEDAYQA
+654 EDIQKLEEAYQA

-678 DEELAKAKADL
+678 DEELEKAKADL
-689 DSALDEA
+689 DSALDKA
-696 LNLEKSKA
+696 L
-704 IADEELAKAK
+704 
-714 ADLDSAL
+714 
-721 DEASNLEKSKA
+721 NLEKSKA
-732 TADEELARAK
+732 TADEEL
-742 ADLENALDETSN
+742 
-754 LEKSKATADEELARA
+754 EK
-769 KADLDSALD
+769 
-778 EASNL
+778 
-783 EKSKATADEE
+783 
-793 LARAKADLENALDET
+793 AKADLENALDET

-878 LKETKSKLEATE
+878 LKETKAKLEATE

-991 KLEAQAAQLAL
+991 KLDAQAAQLAL

-1012 KATGET
+1012 MATGET
-1018 AALRAEIEASKMA
+1018 AALRAEIEASKVA

-1054 AIAKENAIK
+1054 AIAKENAIR

-1180 VDTWRPDPKQAPII
+1180 VDTWRADPKQAPII

-1227 SLNVKVLAEIATAI
+1227 SLSVKVLAEIATAI
-1241 SAAAGPAIT
+1241 SAAAGPAIA
-1250 DPLDEEFFDAMEKAA
+1250 DPLDEEFFVAMEKAA

-1289 VSSESIEELVPV
+1289 VTSESIDEHVPV
-1301 FVDAPNAFENTPAT
+1301 FVDAPNAFENTPDAFENTPAT

-1329 EATMADVDV
+1329 EATMSDVDV

>member
-11 APAPWRRHRSDDGG
+11 ALAPWRRHRSDDGG

-62 PFPGETRAETGAKV
+62 PFPGETRTETGATV

-208 EGIAGGVVGAK
+208 EALAGGVVGAK

-224 IMIEDAADSAVH
+224 ITIVEDAADSAVH
-236 AGDEASR
+236 AGDDASR

-252 EHAGTTTSPVIKT
+252 EHAGTSHSPVIKT
-265 VQTEVVKTIRVPR
+265 VQKEVVKTIRVPR

-364 KESLEKKTAQME
+364 KESLEKKTTQME

-473 AEKAAK
+473 AQTAAK
-479 AELEK
+479 TELEA

-489 KAELEAA
+489 KAELEQAEKVAKAELEQA

-508 KAAAAKLEMVQR
+508 KAAAAKLETVQR
-520 DLDALRSDDI
+520 DLDAARSEDVQ
-530 KKLEDAYRAKA
+530 KLEDAYRAKA

-549 TADEELARAKAELE
+549 TADEELAKAKAELE

-612 DEAALEKLEEA
+612 DKAALEKLEEA

-638 AAKLETVQ
+638 AEKLETVQ

-696 LNLEKSKA
+696 
-704 IADEELAKAK
+704 
-714 ADLDSAL
+714 
-721 DEASNLEKSKA
+721 SNLEKSKA

-742 ADLENALDETSN
+742 ADLESAQ
-754 LEKSKATADEELARA
+754 ATADEELA
-769 KADLDSALD
+769 K
-778 EASNL
+778 
-783 EKSKATADEE
+783 
-793 LARAKADLENALDET
+793 AKADLENALDET

-991 KLEAQAAQLAL
+991 KLDAQAAQLAL

-1012 KATGET
+1012 MATGET
-1018 AALRAEIEASKMA
+1018 AALRAEIEASKVA

-1180 VDTWRPDPKQAPII
+1180 VDTWRADPKQAPII

-1241 SAAAGPAIT
+1241 SAAAGPAIA
-1250 DPLDEEFFDAMEKAA
+1250 DPLDEEFFVAMEKAA

-1289 VSSESIEELVPV
+1289 VTSESIDEHVPV
-1301 FVDAPNAFENTPAT
+1301 FVDAPNAFENTPDAFENTPAT

-1329 EATMADVDV
+1329 EATMSDVDV

>member
-11 APAPWRRHRSDDGG
+11 ALAPWRRHRSDDGG

-150 LPDAVVNGGYAAA
+150 FPDAVVNGGYAAA

-175 VGGRTSS
+175 VGGRSSS

-224 IMIEDAADSAVH
+224 IGIIVEGAADSAVH

-252 EHAGTTTSPVIKT
+252 EHAGTSQSPVIKT

-364 KESLEKKTAQME
+364 KESLEKKTTQME

-473 AEKAAK
+473 AQTAAK
-479 AELEK
+479 TELEA

-489 KAELEAA
+489 KAELEQAEKVAKAELEQA

-508 KAAAAKLEMVQR
+508 KAAAAKLETVQR
-520 DLDALRSDDI
+520 DLDAARSEDVQ
-530 KKLEDAYRAKA
+530 KLEDAYRAKA

-549 TADEELARAKAELE
+549 TADEELAKAKAELE

-612 DEAALEKLEEA
+612 DKAALEKLEEA

-638 AAKLETVQ
+638 AEKLETVQ

-654 EDIQKLEDAYQA
+654 EDIQKLEEAYQA

-678 DEELAKAKADL
+678 DEEL
-689 DSALDEA
+689 
-696 LNLEKSKA
+696 EK
-704 IADEELAKAK
+704 
-714 ADLDSAL
+714 
-721 DEASNLEKSKA
+721 
-732 TADEELARAK
+732 
-742 ADLENALDETSN
+742 
-754 LEKSKATADEELARA
+754 A

-991 KLEAQAAQLAL
+991 KLDAQAAQLAL

-1012 KATGET
+1012 MATGET
-1018 AALRAEIEASKMA
+1018 AALRAEIEASKVA

-1180 VDTWRPDPKQAPII
+1180 VDTWRADPKQAPII

-1241 SAAAGPAIT
+1241 SAAAGPAIA
-1250 DPLDEEFFDAMEKAA
+1250 DPLDEEFFVAMEKAA

-1289 VSSESIEELVPV
+1289 VTSESIDEHVPV
-1301 FVDAPNAFENTPAT
+1301 FVDAPNAFENTPDAFENTPAT

-1329 EATMADVDV
+1329 EATMSDVDV

>member
-11 APAPWRRHRSDDGG
+11 ALAPWRRHRSDDGG

-62 PFPGETRAETGAKV
+62 PFPGETRTETGATV

-208 EGIAGGVVGAK
+208 EALAGGVVGAK

-224 IMIEDAADSAVH
+224 ITIVEDAADSAVH
-236 AGDEASR
+236 AGDDASR

-252 EHAGTTTSPVIKT
+252 EHAGTSHSPVIKT
-265 VQTEVVKTIRVPR
+265 VQKEVVKTIRVPR

-364 KESLEKKTAQME
+364 KESLEKKTTQME

-473 AEKAAK
+473 AQTAAK
-479 AELEK
+479 TELEA

-489 KAELEAA
+489 KAELEQAEKVAKAELEQA

-508 KAAAAKLEMVQR
+508 KAAAAKLETVQR
-520 DLDALRSDDI
+520 DLDAARSEDVQ
-530 KKLEDAYRAKA
+530 KLEDAYRAKA

-612 DEAALEKLEEA
+612 DKAALEKLEEA

-638 AAKLETVQ
+638 AEKLETVQ

-654 EDIQKLEDAYQA
+654 EDIQKLEEAYQA

-678 DEELAKAKADL
+678 DEELEKAKADL

-704 IADEELAKAK
+704 
-714 ADLDSAL
+714 
-721 DEASNLEKSKA
+721 
-732 TADEELARAK
+732 TADEEL
-742 ADLENALDETSN
+742 
-754 LEKSKATADEELARA
+754 EK
-769 KADLDSALD
+769 
-778 EASNL
+778 
-783 EKSKATADEE
+783 
-793 LARAKADLENALDET
+793 AKADLENALDET

-878 LKETKSKLEATE
+878 LKETKAKLEATE

-991 KLEAQAAQLAL
+991 KLDAQAAQLAL

-1012 KATGET
+1012 MATGET
-1018 AALRAEIEASKMA
+1018 AALRAEIEASKVA

-1180 VDTWRPDPKQAPII
+1180 VDTWRADPKQAPII

-1241 SAAAGPAIT
+1241 SAAAGPAIA
-1250 DPLDEEFFDAMEKAA
+1250 DPLDEEFFVAMEKAA

-1289 VSSESIEELVPV
+1289 VTSESIDEHVPV
-1301 FVDAPNAFENTPAT
+1301 FVDAPNAFENTPDAFENTPAT

-1329 EATMADVDV
+1329 EATMSDVDV

>member
-1 MSAASLAFSG
+1 
-11 APAPWRRHRSDDGG
+11 
-25 GSRIAGER
+25 
-33 SSGRATCVVV
+33 
-43 RARVSG
+43 
-49 GPETEESRWIPPP
+49 
-62 PFPGETRAETGAKV
+62 
-76 RPGARPTARLLGTRR
+76 
-91 HHPRGPELE
+91 
-100 LIPATDLAPDRPSSP
+100 
-115 DLPLITQ
+115 
-122 SWGKTLKLALAG
+122 
-134 VAITG
+134 
-139 ASLVMPRRAHA
+139 
-150 LPDAVVNGGYAAA
+150 
-163 GATAASYILKQV
+163 
-175 VGGRTSS
+175 
-182 TTASS
+182 
-187 AAVLAPATDG
+187 
-197 SAGTIADAIAA
+197 
-208 EGIAGGVVGAK
+208 
-219 PGSVG
+219 
-224 IMIEDAADSAVH
+224 
-236 AGDEASR
+236 
-243 AATGIAAGL
+243 
-252 EHAGTTTSPVIKT
+252 
-265 VQTEVVKTIRVPR
+265 
-278 KNLTRSDLVNLI
+278 
-290 IRETPAWQI
+290 
-299 GLAAAVPCAALL
+299 
-311 AVVVAARRFTHLEIA
+311 
-326 KARNELLTDH
+326 
-336 EQELAE
+336 
-342 QLEKTE
+342 
-348 EKLAAMI
+348 
-355 KTHASVSKE
+355 
-364 KESLEKKTAQME
+364 
-376 TKMNQKAMLEIEKLE
+376 
-391 AKFMMREAEQAREVE
+391 
-406 EAREALAA
+406 
-414 VVKEKE
+414 
-420 ELARKIESRAK
+420 
-431 SEADAAIAEVEA
+431 
-443 RLRAE
+443 
-448 ADVADKAAA
+448 
-457 EKLEA
+457 
-462 AQTAAKAELEA
+462 
-473 AEKAAK
+473 
-479 AELEK
+479 
-484 AEKAA
+484 
-489 KAELEAA
+489 
-496 EKALKAELEQAE
+496 
-508 KAAAAKLEMVQR
+508 
-520 DLDALRSDDI
+520 
-530 KKLEDAYRAKA
+530 
-541 EALEKDKS
+541 
-549 TADEELARAKAELE
+549 
-563 TALKTAESEL
+563 
-573 EAAQTALK
+573 
-581 AELASVKSE
+581 
-590 LASAEKA
+590 
-597 AEEMLESADKALESA
+597 
-612 DEAALEKLEEA
+612 
-623 RRALKAELEQ
+623 
-633 AEKAA
+633 
-638 AAKLETVQ
+638 
-646 RDLDAARS
+646 
-654 EDIQKLEDAYQA
+654 
-666 KAETLE
+666 
-672 KYKATA
+672 
-678 DEELAKAKADL
+678 
-689 DSALDEA
+689 
-696 LNLEKSKA
+696 
-704 IADEELAKAK
+704 
-714 ADLDSAL
+714 
-721 DEASNLEKSKA
+721 
-732 TADEELARAK
+732 
-742 ADLENALDETSN
+742 
-754 LEKSKATADEELARA
+754 
-769 KADLDSALD
+769 
-778 EASNL
+778 
-783 EKSKATADEE
+783 
-793 LARAKADLENALDET
+793 
-808 STLRAELVDAKT
+808 
-820 SAETV
+820 
-825 AETMM
+825 MM

-878 LKETKSKLEATE
+878 LKETKAKLEATE

-991 KLEAQAAQLAL
+991 KLDAQAAQLAL

-1012 KATGET
+1012 MATGET
-1018 AALRAEIEASKMA
+1018 AALRAEIEASKVA

-1180 VDTWRPDPKQAPII
+1180 VDTWRADPKQAPII

-1241 SAAAGPAIT
+1241 SAAAGPAIA
-1250 DPLDEEFFDAMEKAA
+1250 DPLDEEFFVAMEKAA

-1289 VSSESIEELVPV
+1289 VTSESIDEHVPV
-1301 FVDAPNAFENTPAT
+1301 FVDAPNAFENTPDAFENTPAT

-1329 EATMADVDV
+1329 EATMSDVDV

>member
-11 APAPWRRHRSDDGG
+11 ALAPWRRRCSDAGG

-62 PFPGETRAETGAKV
+62 PFPGETRAETGAK
-76 RPGARPTARLLGTRR
+76 
-91 HHPRGPELE
+91 
-100 LIPATDLAPDRPSSP
+100 
-115 DLPLITQ
+115 

-175 VGGRTSS
+175 VGGRSSS

-224 IMIEDAADSAVH
+224 IMMIVEGAADSAVH

-252 EHAGTTTSPVIKT
+252 EHAGTSHSPVIKT
-265 VQTEVVKTIRVPR
+265 VQKEVVKTIRVPR

-364 KESLEKKTAQME
+364 KESLEKKTTQME

-448 ADVADKAAA
+448 ADVAEQAAA

-462 AQTAAKAELEA
+462 AQTAAKAELEQ
-473 AEKAAK
+473 
-479 AELEK
+479 

-496 EKALKAELEQAE
+496 EKTLKAELEQAE
-508 KAAAAKLEMVQR
+508 KAAAAKLETVQR
-520 DLDALRSDDI
+520 DLDAARSEDVQ
-530 KKLEDAYRAKA
+530 KLEDAYRAKA

-612 DEAALEKLEEA
+612 DKAALEKLEEA

-654 EDIQKLEDAYQA
+654 EDIQKLEEAYQA

-704 IADEELAKAK
+704 
-714 ADLDSAL
+714 
-721 DEASNLEKSKA
+721 
-732 TADEELARAK
+732 TADEEL
-742 ADLENALDETSN
+742 
-754 LEKSKATADEELARA
+754 EK
-769 KADLDSALD
+769 
-778 EASNL
+778 
-783 EKSKATADEE
+783 
-793 LARAKADLENALDET
+793 AKADLENALDET

-878 LKETKSKLEATE
+878 LKETKAKLEATE

-991 KLEAQAAQLAL
+991 KLDAQAAQLAL

-1012 KATGET
+1012 MATGET
-1018 AALRAEIEASKMA
+1018 AALRAEIEASKVA

-1180 VDTWRPDPKQAPII
+1180 VDTWRADPKQAPII

-1241 SAAAGPAIT
+1241 SAAAGPAIA
-1250 DPLDEEFFDAMEKAA
+1250 DPLDEEFFVAMEKAA

-1289 VSSESIEELVPV
+1289 VSSESVEEHVPV
-1301 FVDAPNAFENTPAT
+1301 FVDAPDAFENTPAT

>member
-11 APAPWRRHRSDDGG
+11 ALAPWRRHRSDDGG

-62 PFPGETRAETGAKV
+62 PFPGETRTETGATV

-208 EGIAGGVVGAK
+208 EALAGGVVGAK

-224 IMIEDAADSAVH
+224 ITIVEDAADSAVH
-236 AGDEASR
+236 AGDDASR

-252 EHAGTTTSPVIKT
+252 EHAGTSHSPVIKT
-265 VQTEVVKTIRVPR
+265 VQKEVVKTIRVPR

-364 KESLEKKTAQME
+364 KESLEKKTTQME

-473 AEKAAK
+473 AQTAAK
-479 AELEK
+479 TELEA

-489 KAELEAA
+489 KAELEQAEKVAKAELEQA

-508 KAAAAKLEMVQR
+508 KAAAAKLETVQR
-520 DLDALRSDDI
+520 DLDAARYEDVQ
-530 KKLEDAYRAKA
+530 KLEDAYRAKA

-549 TADEELARAKAELE
+549 TADEELAKAKAELE

-612 DEAALEKLEEA
+612 DKAALEKLEEA

-638 AAKLETVQ
+638 AEKLETVQ

-654 EDIQKLEDAYQA
+654 EDIQKLEEAYQA

-678 DEELAKAKADL
+678 DEELEKAKADL

-704 IADEELAKAK
+704 
-714 ADLDSAL
+714 
-721 DEASNLEKSKA
+721 
-732 TADEELARAK
+732 TADEEL
-742 ADLENALDETSN
+742 
-754 LEKSKATADEELARA
+754 EK
-769 KADLDSALD
+769 
-778 EASNL
+778 
-783 EKSKATADEE
+783 
-793 LARAKADLENALDET
+793 AKADLENALDET

-878 LKETKSKLEATE
+878 LKETKAKLEATE

-991 KLEAQAAQLAL
+991 KLDAQAAQLAL

-1012 KATGET
+1012 MATGET
-1018 AALRAEIEASKMA
+1018 AALRAEIEASKVA

-1180 VDTWRPDPKQAPII
+1180 VDTWRADPKQAPII

-1241 SAAAGPAIT
+1241 SAAAGPAIA
-1250 DPLDEEFFDAMEKAA
+1250 DPLDEEFFVAMEKAA

-1289 VSSESIEELVPV
+1289 VTSESIDEHVPV
-1301 FVDAPNAFENTPAT
+1301 FVDAPNAFENTPDAFENTPAT

-1329 EATMADVDV
+1329 EATMSDVDV

>member
-11 APAPWRRHRSDDGG
+11 ALAPWRRHRSDDGG

-208 EGIAGGVVGAK
+208 EALAGGVVGAK

-224 IMIEDAADSAVH
+224 ITIVEDAADSAVH
-236 AGDEASR
+236 AGDDASR

-252 EHAGTTTSPVIKT
+252 EHAGTSHSPVIKT
-265 VQTEVVKTIRVPR
+265 VQKEVVKTIRVPR

-336 EQELAE
+336 ERELAE

-364 KESLEKKTAQME
+364 KESLEKKTTQME

-473 AEKAAK
+473 AQTAAK
-479 AELEK
+479 TELEA

-489 KAELEAA
+489 KAELEQAEKVAKAELEQA

-508 KAAAAKLEMVQR
+508 KAAAAKLETVQR
-520 DLDALRSDDI
+520 DLDAARSEDVQ
-530 KKLEDAYRAKA
+530 KLEDAYRAKA

-549 TADEELARAKAELE
+549 TADEELAKAKAELE

-612 DEAALEKLEEA
+612 DKAALEKLEEA

-638 AAKLETVQ
+638 AEKLETVQ

-654 EDIQKLEDAYQA
+654 EDIQKLEEAYQA

-678 DEELAKAKADL
+678 DEELEKAKADL

-704 IADEELAKAK
+704 
-714 ADLDSAL
+714 
-721 DEASNLEKSKA
+721 
-732 TADEELARAK
+732 TADEEL
-742 ADLENALDETSN
+742 
-754 LEKSKATADEELARA
+754 EK
-769 KADLDSALD
+769 
-778 EASNL
+778 
-783 EKSKATADEE
+783 
-793 LARAKADLENALDET
+793 AKADLENALDET

-878 LKETKSKLEATE
+878 LKETKAKLEATE

-909 AIRGELETEV
+909 TIRGELETEV

-991 KLEAQAAQLAL
+991 KLDAQAAQLAL

-1012 KATGET
+1012 MATGET
-1018 AALRAEIEASKMA
+1018 AALRAEIEASKVA

-1180 VDTWRPDPKQAPII
+1180 VDTWRADPKQAPII

-1241 SAAAGPAIT
+1241 SAAAGPAIA
-1250 DPLDEEFFDAMEKAA
+1250 DPLDEEFFVAMEKAA

-1289 VSSESIEELVPV
+1289 VTSESIDEHVPV
-1301 FVDAPNAFENTPAT
+1301 FVDAPNAFENTPDAFENTPAT

-1329 EATMADVDV
+1329 EATMSDVDV

>member
-11 APAPWRRHRSDDGG
+11 ALAPWRRHRSDDGG

-62 PFPGETRAETGAKV
+62 PFPGETRTETGATV

-175 VGGRTSS
+175 VGPRTSS

-208 EGIAGGVVGAK
+208 EALAGGVVGAK

-224 IMIEDAADSAVH
+224 ITIVEDAADSAVH
-236 AGDEASR
+236 AGDDASR

-252 EHAGTTTSPVIKT
+252 EHAGTSHSPVIKT
-265 VQTEVVKTIRVPR
+265 VQKEVVKTIRVPR

-348 EKLAAMI
+348 QKLAAMI

-364 KESLEKKTAQME
+364 KESLEKKTTQME

-473 AEKAAK
+473 AQTAAK
-479 AELEK
+479 TELEA

-489 KAELEAA
+489 KAELEQAEKVAKAELEQA

-508 KAAAAKLEMVQR
+508 KAAAAKLETVQR
-520 DLDALRSDDI
+520 DLDAARSEDVQ
-530 KKLEDAYRAKA
+530 KLEDAYRAKA

-612 DEAALEKLEEA
+612 DKAALEKLEEA

-638 AAKLETVQ
+638 AEKLETVQ

-704 IADEELAKAK
+704 
-714 ADLDSAL
+714 
-721 DEASNLEKSKA
+721 
-732 TADEELARAK
+732 TADEEL
-742 ADLENALDETSN
+742 
-754 LEKSKATADEELARA
+754 EK
-769 KADLDSALD
+769 
-778 EASNL
+778 
-783 EKSKATADEE
+783 
-793 LARAKADLENALDET
+793 AKADLENALDET

-991 KLEAQAAQLAL
+991 NLEAQAAQLAL
-1002 ADADAAKKLE
+1002 ADAAAAKKLE
-1012 KATGET
+1012 MATGET
-1018 AALRAEIEASKMA
+1018 AALRAEIEASKVA

-1180 VDTWRPDPKQAPII
+1180 VDTWRADPKQAPII

-1241 SAAAGPAIT
+1241 SAAAGPAIA
-1250 DPLDEEFFDAMEKAA
+1250 DPLDEEFFVAMEKAA

-1289 VSSESIEELVPV
+1289 VSSESIEEHVPV

-1315 PVNVNVTADGEAIA
+1315 PVNVNVTADGEAIT

>member
-11 APAPWRRHRSDDGG
+11 ALAPWRRHRSDDGG

-62 PFPGETRAETGAKV
+62 PFPGETRTETGATV

-208 EGIAGGVVGAK
+208 EALAGGVVGAK

-224 IMIEDAADSAVH
+224 ITIVEDAADSAVH
-236 AGDEASR
+236 AGDDASR

-252 EHAGTTTSPVIKT
+252 EHAGTSHSPVIKT
-265 VQTEVVKTIRVPR
+265 VQKEVVKTIRVPR

-364 KESLEKKTAQME
+364 KESLEKKTTQME

-473 AEKAAK
+473 AQTAAK
-479 AELEK
+479 TELEA

-489 KAELEAA
+489 KAELEQAEKVAKAELEQA

-508 KAAAAKLEMVQR
+508 KAAAAKLETVQR
-520 DLDALRSDDI
+520 DLDAARSEDVQ
-530 KKLEDAYRAKA
+530 KLEDAYRAKA

-549 TADEELARAKAELE
+549 TADEELAKAKAELE

-612 DEAALEKLEEA
+612 DKAALEKLEEA

-638 AAKLETVQ
+638 AEKLETVQ

-654 EDIQKLEDAYQA
+654 EDIQKLEEAYQA

-704 IADEELAKAK
+704 
-714 ADLDSAL
+714 
-721 DEASNLEKSKA
+721 

-742 ADLENALDETSN
+742 ADLESAQ
-754 LEKSKATADEELARA
+754 ATADEELA
-769 KADLDSALD
+769 K
-778 EASNL
+778 
-783 EKSKATADEE
+783 
-793 LARAKADLENALDET
+793 AKADLENALDET

-878 LKETKSKLEATE
+878 LKETKAKLEATE

-991 KLEAQAAQLAL
+991 KLDAQAAQLAL

-1012 KATGET
+1012 MATGET
-1018 AALRAEIEASKMA
+1018 AALRAEIEASKVA

-1180 VDTWRPDPKQAPII
+1180 VDTWRADPKQAPII

-1241 SAAAGPAIT
+1241 SAAAGPAIA
-1250 DPLDEEFFDAMEKAA
+1250 DPLDEEFFVAMEKAA

-1274 PKDAFKVSTESNIVD
+1274 PKDAFKVTHGVQHRGRD
-1289 VSSESIEELVPV
+1289 LGVH
-1301 FVDAPNAFENTPAT
+1301 
-1315 PVNVNVTADGEAIA
+1315 
-1329 EATMADVDV
+1329 
-1338 GEGQDATSS
+1338 
-1347 SKTGPR
+1347 

>member
-11 APAPWRRHRSDDGG
+11 ALAPWRRHRSDDGG

-62 PFPGETRAETGAKV
+62 PFPGETRTETGATV

-208 EGIAGGVVGAK
+208 EALAGGVVGAK

-224 IMIEDAADSAVH
+224 ITIVEHAADSAVH
-236 AGDEASR
+236 AGDDASR

-252 EHAGTTTSPVIKT
+252 EHAGTSHSPVIKT
-265 VQTEVVKTIRVPR
+265 VQKEVVKTIRVPR

-364 KESLEKKTAQME
+364 KESLEKKTTQME

-473 AEKAAK
+473 AQTAAKTELEAAEKAAK

-489 KAELEAA
+489 KAAKAELEAA
-496 EKALKAELEQAE
+496 EKAAKAELEAAEKAAKAELDAAEKAAKAELDAAE
-508 KAAAAKLEMVQR
+508 KAAAAKLETLQR
-520 DLDALRSDDI
+520 DLDATRSDDI
-530 KKLEDAYRAKA
+530 QKLEDAYRAKA

-549 TADEELARAKAELE
+549 TADEELAKAKAELE

-612 DEAALEKLEEA
+612 DKAALEQLEEA
-623 RRALKAELEQ
+623 RQALKAELEQ

-654 EDIQKLEDAYQA
+654 EDIQKLEEAYQA

-678 DEELAKAKADL
+678 DEELEKAKADL

-704 IADEELAKAK
+704 
-714 ADLDSAL
+714 
-721 DEASNLEKSKA
+721 
-732 TADEELARAK
+732 TADEEL
-742 ADLENALDETSN
+742 
-754 LEKSKATADEELARA
+754 EK
-769 KADLDSALD
+769 
-778 EASNL
+778 
-783 EKSKATADEE
+783 
-793 LARAKADLENALDET
+793 AKADLENALDET

-878 LKETKSKLEATE
+878 LKETKAKLEATE

-991 KLEAQAAQLAL
+991 KLDAQAAQLAL
-1002 ADADAAKKLE
+1002 ADAAAAKKLE
-1012 KATGET
+1012 MATGET
-1018 AALRAEIEASKMA
+1018 AALRAEIEASKVA

-1180 VDTWRPDPKQAPII
+1180 VDTWRADPKQAPII

-1241 SAAAGPAIT
+1241 SAAAGPAIA
-1250 DPLDEEFFDAMEKAA
+1250 DPLDEEFFVAMEKAA

-1274 PKDAFKVSTESNIVD
+1274 PKDAFKVTPESNIVD
-1289 VSSESIEELVPV
+1289 VSSESIDEHVPV
-1301 FVDAPNAFENTPAT
+1301 FVDAPNAFENTPDAFENTPAT

-1329 EATMADVDV
+1329 EATMSDVDV

>member
-11 APAPWRRHRSDDGG
+11 ALAPWRRHRSDDGG

-175 VGGRTSS
+175 VGGRSSS

-224 IMIEDAADSAVH
+224 IIDVEGAADSAVH

-252 EHAGTTTSPVIKT
+252 EHAGTSQSPVIKT
-265 VQTEVVKTIRVPR
+265 VQKEVVKTIRVPR

-336 EQELAE
+336 ERELAE

-364 KESLEKKTAQME
+364 KESLEKKTTQME

-473 AEKAAK
+473 AQTAAK
-479 AELEK
+479 TELEA

-489 KAELEAA
+489 KAELEQA

-508 KAAAAKLEMVQR
+508 KAAAAKLETVQR
-520 DLDALRSDDI
+520 DLDAARSEDVQ
-530 KKLEDAYRAKA
+530 KLEDAYRAKA

-549 TADEELARAKAELE
+549 TADEELAKAKAELE

-612 DEAALEKLEEA
+612 DKAALEKLEEA

-654 EDIQKLEDAYQA
+654 EDIQKLEEAYQA

-678 DEELAKAKADL
+678 DEELEKAKADL

-704 IADEELAKAK
+704 
-714 ADLDSAL
+714 
-721 DEASNLEKSKA
+721 
-732 TADEELARAK
+732 TADEEL
-742 ADLENALDETSN
+742 
-754 LEKSKATADEELARA
+754 EK
-769 KADLDSALD
+769 
-778 EASNL
+778 
-783 EKSKATADEE
+783 
-793 LARAKADLENALDET
+793 AKADLENALDET

-878 LKETKSKLEATE
+878 LKETQAKLEATE

-991 KLEAQAAQLAL
+991 KLDAQAAQLAL

-1012 KATGET
+1012 MATGET
-1018 AALRAEIEASKMA
+1018 AALRAEIEASKVA

-1180 VDTWRPDPKQAPII
+1180 VDTWRADPKQAPII

-1241 SAAAGPAIT
+1241 SAAAGPAIA
-1250 DPLDEEFFDAMEKAA
+1250 DPLDEEFFVAMEKAA

-1289 VSSESIEELVPV
+1289 VTSESIDEHVPV
-1301 FVDAPNAFENTPAT
+1301 FVDAPNAFENTPDAFENTPAT

-1329 EATMADVDV
+1329 EATMSDVDV

>member
-11 APAPWRRHRSDDGG
+11 ALAPWRRHRSDDGG

-62 PFPGETRAETGAKV
+62 PFPGETRTETGATV

-208 EGIAGGVVGAK
+208 EALAGGVVGAK

-224 IMIEDAADSAVH
+224 ITIVEDAADSAVH
-236 AGDEASR
+236 AGDDASR

-252 EHAGTTTSPVIKT
+252 EHAGTSHSPVIKT
-265 VQTEVVKTIRVPR
+265 VQKEVVKTIRVPR

-364 KESLEKKTAQME
+364 KESLEKKTTQME

-473 AEKAAK
+473 AQTAAK
-479 AELEK
+479 AELD
-484 AEKAA
+484 
-489 KAELEAA
+489 AA

-508 KAAAAKLEMVQR
+508 KAAAAKLETVQR
-520 DLDALRSDDI
+520 DLDAARSEDVQ
-530 KKLEDAYRAKA
+530 KLEDAYRAKA

-549 TADEELARAKAELE
+549 TADEELAKAKAELE

-612 DEAALEKLEEA
+612 DKAALEKLEEA

-638 AAKLETVQ
+638 AEKLETVQ

-654 EDIQKLEDAYQA
+654 EDIQKLEEAYQA

-678 DEELAKAKADL
+678 DEELEKAKADL

-704 IADEELAKAK
+704 
-714 ADLDSAL
+714 
-721 DEASNLEKSKA
+721 

-742 ADLENALDETSN
+742 ADLESAQ
-754 LEKSKATADEELARA
+754 ATADEELA
-769 KADLDSALD
+769 K
-778 EASNL
+778 
-783 EKSKATADEE
+783 
-793 LARAKADLENALDET
+793 AKADLENALDET

-878 LKETKSKLEATE
+878 LKETKAKLEATE

-991 KLEAQAAQLAL
+991 KLDAQAAQLAL

-1012 KATGET
+1012 MATGET
-1018 AALRAEIEASKMA
+1018 AALRAEIEASKVA

-1180 VDTWRPDPKQAPII
+1180 VDTWRADPKQAPII

-1241 SAAAGPAIT
+1241 SAAAGPAIA
-1250 DPLDEEFFDAMEKAA
+1250 DPLDEEFFVAMEKAA

-1289 VSSESIEELVPV
+1289 VTSESIDEHVPV
-1301 FVDAPNAFENTPAT
+1301 FVDAPNAFENTPDAFENTPAT

-1329 EATMADVDV
+1329 EATMSDVDV

>member
-11 APAPWRRHRSDDGG
+11 ALAPWRRHRSDDGG

-62 PFPGETRAETGAKV
+62 PFPGETRTETGATV

-208 EGIAGGVVGAK
+208 EALAGGVVGAK

-224 IMIEDAADSAVH
+224 ITIVEDAADSAVH
-236 AGDEASR
+236 AGDDASR

-252 EHAGTTTSPVIKT
+252 EHAGTSHSPVIKT
-265 VQTEVVKTIRVPR
+265 VQKEVVKTIRVPR

-364 KESLEKKTAQME
+364 KESLEKKTTQME

-473 AEKAAK
+473 AEKALK
-479 AELEK
+479 AELD
-484 AEKAA
+484 
-489 KAELEAA
+489 AA

-508 KAAAAKLEMVQR
+508 KAAAAKLETVKR

-581 AELASVKSE
+581 AELESVKSE

-597 AEEMLESADKALESA
+597 AEEMLESADK
-612 DEAALEKLEEA
+612 AALEKLEEA

-654 EDIQKLEDAYQA
+654 EDIQKLEEAYQA

-704 IADEELAKAK
+704 
-714 ADLDSAL
+714 
-721 DEASNLEKSKA
+721 

-742 ADLENALDETSN
+742 ADLESAQ
-754 LEKSKATADEELARA
+754 ATADEELA
-769 KADLDSALD
+769 K
-778 EASNL
+778 
-783 EKSKATADEE
+783 
-793 LARAKADLENALDET
+793 AKADLENALDET

-878 LKETKSKLEATE
+878 LKETKAKLEATE

-991 KLEAQAAQLAL
+991 KLDAQAAQLAL
-1002 ADADAAKKLE
+1002 ADAAAAKKLE
-1012 KATGET
+1012 MATGET
-1018 AALRAEIEASKMA
+1018 AALRAEIEASKVA

-1047 EAMRRAH
+1047 EARRRAH

-1180 VDTWRPDPKQAPII
+1180 VDTWRADPKQAPII

-1241 SAAAGPAIT
+1241 SAAAGPAIA
-1250 DPLDEEFFDAMEKAA
+1250 DPLDEEFFVAMEKAA

-1289 VSSESIEELVPV
+1289 VTSESIDEHVPV
-1301 FVDAPNAFENTPAT
+1301 FVDAPNAFENTPDAFENTPAT

-1329 EATMADVDV
+1329 EATMSDVDV

>member
-11 APAPWRRHRSDDGG
+11 ALAPWRRHRSDDGG

-175 VGGRTSS
+175 VGGRTG
-182 TTASS
+182 TTAASS

-208 EGIAGGVVGAK
+208 EALAGGVVGAK

-224 IMIEDAADSAVH
+224 ITIVEDAADSAVH
-236 AGDEASR
+236 AGDDASR

-252 EHAGTTTSPVIKT
+252 EHAGTSHSPVIKT
-265 VQTEVVKTIRVPR
+265 VQKEVVKTIRVPR

-364 KESLEKKTAQME
+364 KESLEKKTTQME

-479 AELEK
+479 AELE
-484 AEKAA
+484 AAQTAA
-489 KAELEAA
+489 KAELEEA

-508 KAAAAKLEMVQR
+508 KAAAAKLETVQR

-581 AELASVKSE
+581 AELESVKSE

-597 AEEMLESADKALESA
+597 AEEMLESADKA
-612 DEAALEKLEEA
+612 ALETLEEA

-638 AAKLETVQ
+638 AEKLETVQ

-654 EDIQKLEDAYQA
+654 EDIQKLEEAYQA

-678 DEELAKAKADL
+678 DEELEKAKADL
-689 DSALDEA
+689 DSALDKA
-696 LNLEKSKA
+696 L
-704 IADEELAKAK
+704 
-714 ADLDSAL
+714 
-721 DEASNLEKSKA
+721 NLEKSKA
-732 TADEELARAK
+732 TADEEL
-742 ADLENALDETSN
+742 
-754 LEKSKATADEELARA
+754 EK
-769 KADLDSALD
+769 
-778 EASNL
+778 
-783 EKSKATADEE
+783 
-793 LARAKADLENALDET
+793 AKADLENALDET

-878 LKETKSKLEATE
+878 LKETKAKLEATE
-890 TEAAAA
+890 TESAAA

-991 KLEAQAAQLAL
+991 KLDAQAAQLAL

-1012 KATGET
+1012 MATGET
-1018 AALRAEIEASKMA
+1018 AALRAEIEASKVA

-1054 AIAKENAIK
+1054 AIAKENAIR

-1180 VDTWRPDPKQAPII
+1180 VDTWRADPKQAPII

-1227 SLNVKVLAEIATAI
+1227 SLSVKVLAEIATAI
-1241 SAAAGPAIT
+1241 SAAAGPAIA
-1250 DPLDEEFFDAMEKAA
+1250 DPLDEEFFVAMEKAA

-1289 VSSESIEELVPV
+1289 VTSESIDEHVPV
-1301 FVDAPNAFENTPAT
+1301 FVDAPNAFENTPDAFENTPAT
-1315 PVNVNVTADGEAIA
+1315 PVNVNVTADGKAIA
-1329 EATMADVDV
+1329 EATMSDVDV

>member
-11 APAPWRRHRSDDGG
+11 ALAPWRRHRSDDGG

-150 LPDAVVNGGYAAA
+150 FPDAVVNGGYAAA

-175 VGGRTSS
+175 VGGRSSS

-208 EGIAGGVVGAK
+208 EALAGGVVGAK

-224 IMIEDAADSAVH
+224 ITIVEDAADSAVH
-236 AGDEASR
+236 AGDDASR

-252 EHAGTTTSPVIKT
+252 EHAGTSHSPVIKT
-265 VQTEVVKTIRVPR
+265 VQKEVVKTIRVPR

-336 EQELAE
+336 ERELAE

-364 KESLEKKTAQME
+364 KESLEKKTTQME

-473 AEKAAK
+473 AQTAAK
-479 AELEK
+479 TELEA

-489 KAELEAA
+489 KAELEQAEKVAKAELEQA

-508 KAAAAKLEMVQR
+508 KAAAAKLETVQR
-520 DLDALRSDDI
+520 DLDAARSEDVQ
-530 KKLEDAYRAKA
+530 KLEDAYRAKA

-549 TADEELARAKAELE
+549 TADEELAKAKAELE

-612 DEAALEKLEEA
+612 DKAALEKLEEA

-638 AAKLETVQ
+638 AEKLETVQ

-654 EDIQKLEDAYQA
+654 EDIQKLEEAYQA

-678 DEELAKAKADL
+678 DEELEKAKADL

-704 IADEELAKAK
+704 
-714 ADLDSAL
+714 
-721 DEASNLEKSKA
+721 
-732 TADEELARAK
+732 TADEEL
-742 ADLENALDETSN
+742 
-754 LEKSKATADEELARA
+754 EK
-769 KADLDSALD
+769 
-778 EASNL
+778 
-783 EKSKATADEE
+783 
-793 LARAKADLENALDET
+793 AKADLENALDET

-878 LKETKSKLEATE
+878 LKETKAKLEATE

-991 KLEAQAAQLAL
+991 KLDAQAAQLAL

-1012 KATGET
+1012 MATGET
-1018 AALRAEIEASKMA
+1018 AALRAEIEASKVA

-1180 VDTWRPDPKQAPII
+1180 VDTWRADPKQAPII

-1241 SAAAGPAIT
+1241 SAAAGPAIA
-1250 DPLDEEFFDAMEKAA
+1250 DPLDEEFFVAMEKAA

-1289 VSSESIEELVPV
+1289 VTSESIDEHVPV
-1301 FVDAPNAFENTPAT
+1301 FVDAPNAFENTPDAFENTPAT

-1329 EATMADVDV
+1329 EATMSDVDV

>member
-11 APAPWRRHRSDDGG
+11 ALAPWRRHRSDDGG

-62 PFPGETRAETGAKV
+62 PFPGETRTETGATV

-208 EGIAGGVVGAK
+208 EALAGGVVGAK

-224 IMIEDAADSAVH
+224 ITIVEHAADSAVH
-236 AGDEASR
+236 AGDDASR

-252 EHAGTTTSPVIKT
+252 EHAGTSHSPVIKT
-265 VQTEVVKTIRVPR
+265 VQKEVVKTIRVPR

-364 KESLEKKTAQME
+364 KESLEKKTTQME

-473 AEKAAK
+473 AQTAAKAELEQAEKAAK

-489 KAELEAA
+489 KAAKAELEAA
-496 EKALKAELEQAE
+496 EKAAKAELEAAEKAAKAELDAAEKAAKAELDAAE
-508 KAAAAKLEMVQR
+508 KAAAAKLETLQR
-520 DLDALRSDDI
+520 DLDATRSDDI
-530 KKLEDAYRAKA
+530 QKLEDAYRAKA

-549 TADEELARAKAELE
+549 TADEELAKAKAELE

-612 DEAALEKLEEA
+612 DKAALEQLEEA
-623 RRALKAELEQ
+623 RQALKAELEQ

-654 EDIQKLEDAYQA
+654 EDIQKLEEAYQA

-678 DEELAKAKADL
+678 DEELEKAKADL

-704 IADEELAKAK
+704 
-714 ADLDSAL
+714 
-721 DEASNLEKSKA
+721 
-732 TADEELARAK
+732 TADEEL
-742 ADLENALDETSN
+742 
-754 LEKSKATADEELARA
+754 EK
-769 KADLDSALD
+769 
-778 EASNL
+778 
-783 EKSKATADEE
+783 
-793 LARAKADLENALDET
+793 AKADLENALDET

-878 LKETKSKLEATE
+878 LKETKAKLEATE

-991 KLEAQAAQLAL
+991 KLDAQAAQLAL

-1012 KATGET
+1012 MATGET
-1018 AALRAEIEASKMA
+1018 AALRAEIEASKVA

-1180 VDTWRPDPKQAPII
+1180 VDTWRADPKQAPII

-1241 SAAAGPAIT
+1241 SAAAGPAIA
-1250 DPLDEEFFDAMEKAA
+1250 DPLDEEFFVAMEKAA

-1289 VSSESIEELVPV
+1289 VTSESIDEHVPV
-1301 FVDAPNAFENTPAT
+1301 FVDAPNAFENTPDAFENTPAT

-1329 EATMADVDV
+1329 EATMSDVDV

>member
-11 APAPWRRHRSDDGG
+11 ALAPWRRHRSDDGG

-62 PFPGETRAETGAKV
+62 PFPGETRTETGATV

-208 EGIAGGVVGAK
+208 EALAGGVVGAK

-224 IMIEDAADSAVH
+224 ITIVEDAADSAVH
-236 AGDEASR
+236 AGDDASR

-252 EHAGTTTSPVIKT
+252 EHAGTSHSPVIKT
-265 VQTEVVKTIRVPR
+265 VQKEVVKTIRVPR

-364 KESLEKKTAQME
+364 KESLEKKTTQME

-462 AQTAAKAELEA
+462 AQTAAKTELEA

-479 AELEK
+479 AELEQ
-484 AEKAA
+484 AEKVA
-489 KAELEAA
+489 KAELEQA

-508 KAAAAKLEMVQR
+508 KAAAAKLETAQR

-549 TADEELARAKAELE
+549 TADEELAKAKAELE

-612 DEAALEKLEEA
+612 DKAALEQLEEA
-623 RRALKAELEQ
+623 RQALKAELEQ

-654 EDIQKLEDAYQA
+654 EDIQKLEEAYQA

-678 DEELAKAKADL
+678 DEEL
-689 DSALDEA
+689 E
-696 LNLEKSKA
+696 
-704 IADEELAKAK
+704 KAK

-732 TADEELARAK
+732 TADEEL
-742 ADLENALDETSN
+742 
-754 LEKSKATADEELARA
+754 EK
-769 KADLDSALD
+769 
-778 EASNL
+778 
-783 EKSKATADEE
+783 
-793 LARAKADLENALDET
+793 AKADLENALDET

-878 LKETKSKLEATE
+878 LKETKAKLEATE

-991 KLEAQAAQLAL
+991 NLEAQAAQLAL
-1002 ADADAAKKLE
+1002 ADAAAAKKLE
-1012 KATGET
+1012 MATGET
-1018 AALRAEIEASKMA
+1018 AALRAEIEASKVA

-1180 VDTWRPDPKQAPII
+1180 VDTWRADPKQAPII

-1241 SAAAGPAIT
+1241 SAAAGPAIA
-1250 DPLDEEFFDAMEKAA
+1250 DPLDEEFFVAMEKAA

-1289 VSSESIEELVPV
+1289 VTSESIDEHVPV
-1301 FVDAPNAFENTPAT
+1301 FVDAPNAFENTPDAFENTPAT
-1315 PVNVNVTADGEAIA
+1315 PVNVNVTADGEAIT

>member
-11 APAPWRRHRSDDGG
+11 ALAPWRRHRSDDGG

-62 PFPGETRAETGAKV
+62 PFPGETRTETGATV

-208 EGIAGGVVGAK
+208 EALAGGVVGAK

-224 IMIEDAADSAVH
+224 ITIVEHAADSAVH
-236 AGDEASR
+236 AGDDASR

-252 EHAGTTTSPVIKT
+252 EHAGTSHSPVIKT
-265 VQTEVVKTIRVPR
+265 VQKEVVKTIRVPR

-364 KESLEKKTAQME
+364 KESLEKKTTQME

-473 AEKAAK
+473 AQTAAK
-479 AELEK
+479 TELEA

-489 KAELEAA
+489 KAELEQAEKVAKAELEQA

-508 KAAAAKLEMVQR
+508 KAAAAKLETVQR
-520 DLDALRSDDI
+520 DLDAARSEDVQ
-530 KKLEDAYRAKA
+530 KLEDAYRAKA

-549 TADEELARAKAELE
+549 TADEELAKAKAELE

-612 DEAALEKLEEA
+612 DKAALEQLEEA

-654 EDIQKLEDAYQA
+654 EDIQKLEEAYQA

-678 DEELAKAKADL
+678 DEELEKAKADL

-704 IADEELAKAK
+704 
-714 ADLDSAL
+714 
-721 DEASNLEKSKA
+721 
-732 TADEELARAK
+732 TADEEL
-742 ADLENALDETSN
+742 
-754 LEKSKATADEELARA
+754 EK
-769 KADLDSALD
+769 
-778 EASNL
+778 
-783 EKSKATADEE
+783 
-793 LARAKADLENALDET
+793 AKADLENALDET

-878 LKETKSKLEATE
+878 LKETKAKLEATE

-991 KLEAQAAQLAL
+991 KLDAQAAQLAL

-1012 KATGET
+1012 MATGET
-1018 AALRAEIEASKMA
+1018 AALRAEIEASKVA

-1089 IAVETLPGQRVA
+1089 IAMETLPGQRVA

-1180 VDTWRPDPKQAPII
+1180 VDTWRADPKQAPII

-1241 SAAAGPAIT
+1241 SAAAGPAIA
-1250 DPLDEEFFDAMEKAA
+1250 DPLDEEFFVAMEKAA

-1289 VSSESIEELVPV
+1289 VTSESIDEHVPV
-1301 FVDAPNAFENTPAT
+1301 FVDAPNAFENTPDAFENTPAT

-1329 EATMADVDV
+1329 EATMSDVDV